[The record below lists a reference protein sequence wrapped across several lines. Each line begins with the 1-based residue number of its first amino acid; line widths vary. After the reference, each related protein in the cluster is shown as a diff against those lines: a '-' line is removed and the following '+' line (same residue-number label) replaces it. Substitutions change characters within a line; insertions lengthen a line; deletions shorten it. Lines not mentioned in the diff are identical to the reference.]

1 MSLDLAI
8 IGAGPYGLSVA
19 AHLRKAGL
27 SFRIF
32 GSPMQSWRRHMP
44 KGMHLKSEGF
54 ASSLYDPDGVFSLS
68 QFCREKNLPYADI
81 GLPTPIETFIAYGLE
96 FQKRYVPM
104 LEETDVTIL
113 RRARE
118 GFELETAASQSVLAR
133 RVIVATGLSYF
144 ARLPGNLAGLPR
156 RFVTHSSEHHDLTR
170 FEGKNV
176 AVIGAGAS
184 ALDLAAL
191 LHEAGA
197 HVTVTARASRIGFHS
212 LMAEPRPLW
221 QRIRNP
227 RSGLGVGWRSR
238 LATDAPLLFHF
249 MPQEFRLRIV
259 RTHLGPAPGWFIR
272 SRVEGRVPMHIDT
285 EVESASVNAGKARL
299 QLRSKEGSRSEL
311 VADHV
316 IAATGYSVSV
326 SKLSFLDESLRRGIE
341 CVEDSPILSTNF
353 QTSVPGLYMVGLASA
368 NSFGPLVR
376 FAYGAGFTARRITHH
391 LASTAKVSPA
401 PMRSDFKKV
410 LRIDL

>member
-1 MSLDLAI
+1 MFIDLAI
-8 IGAGPYGLSVA
+8 IGAGPYGLSIA

-32 GSPMQSWRRHMP
+32 GCPMQSWRERMP

-54 ASSLYDPDGVFSLS
+54 ASCLYDPDGAFPLS
-68 QFCREKNLPYADI
+68 RFCRERNLPYAEV
-81 GLPTPIETFIAYGLE
+81 GLPTPLETFVAYGLE

-104 LEETDVTIL
+104 LEEADVIMV
-113 RRARE
+113 RRAGE
-118 GFELETAASQSVLAR
+118 GFELETATSQSILAR
-133 RVIVATGLSYF
+133 RVIVATGLSHF
-144 ARLPGNLAGLPR
+144 ARLPEDLAGLPR
-156 RFVTHSSEHHDLTR
+156 GLATHSSDHHDLTR
-170 FEGKNV
+170 FEGMRV
-176 AVIGAGAS
+176 AMIGAGAS

-197 HVTVTARASRIGFHS
+197 HVEVVARASRIAFHT

-221 QRIRNP
+221 ERIRNP
-227 RSGLGVGWRSR
+227 RSGLGIGWRSR

-249 MPQEFRLRIV
+249 MPQEFRMRVV

-272 SRVEGRVPMHIDT
+272 SRVEGRVPMHVGT
-285 EVESASVNAGKARL
+285 EVESASVNGGKVHL
-299 QLRSKEGSRSEL
+299 QLRNKERCGTEL

-326 SKLSFLDESLRRGIE
+326 SKLPFLHDSLRYGIQ
-341 CVEDSPILSTNF
+341 CVENAPVLSTNF
-353 QTSVPGLYMVGLASA
+353 QTSLPGLYMVGVASA

-376 FAYGAGFTARRITHH
+376 FAYGAGFTARRITAH
-391 LASTAKVSPA
+391 LVSTARASGFARTRAARTGVT
-401 PMRSDFKKV
+401 SD
-410 LRIDL
+410 